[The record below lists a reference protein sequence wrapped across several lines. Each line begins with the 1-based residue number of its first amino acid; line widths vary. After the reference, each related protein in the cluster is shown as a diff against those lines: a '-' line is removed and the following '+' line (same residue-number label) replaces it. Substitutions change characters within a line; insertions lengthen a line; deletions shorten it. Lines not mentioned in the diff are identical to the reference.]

1 MSIIPQEVPTGAI
14 RYNTDSNK
22 MECFN
27 GTKWMQIA
35 VSSPDLNGG
44 SRGIVM
50 GGTGS
55 VNNIDFFTI
64 PTAGDATDF
73 GDLITAASLCASG
86 GSHVR
91 GLCLIGTPNHSDSIE
106 FITISST
113 GNAQDFGNIGGTLR
127 RNVSCTGNR
136 TRMLIAGGVHGT
148 NPYSYKNEIDYL
160 TISQTG
166 NSVDFGDLTLGRT
179 GPFAMSSPTRSVL
192 GGGYHGSSPNG
203 TNIMDFVTIASTG
216 NAQDFGDLT
225 LINNFT
231 GGVSCSSSTRGIAMG
246 GREATGSTTLSEI
259 QKITIATKGN
269 ADIFGDLTQAVRSA
283 SATSNKI
290 RGVRIAGYAVPAN
303 SATDTMDY
311 IQIATEGNAVDF
323 GNLGRSTYSMG
334 TGTSNDHGGL

>member
-1 MSIIPQEVPTGAI
+1 MSFIPKEIPEGAI
-14 RYNTDSNK
+14 RFNTDSSK
-22 MECFN
+22 MEVWI
-27 GTKWMQIA
+27 GEKWMQVA
-35 VSSPDLNGG
+35 VSSPNLDGG
-44 SRGIVM
+44 ARGIVA
-50 GGTGS
+50 GGNPN

-64 PTAGDATDF
+64 PTAGNATDF
-73 GDLITAASLCASG
+73 GDLTQAANLCASG

-91 GLCLIGTPNHSDSIE
+91 GLCLIGTTSHSNAIE

-113 GNAQDFGNIGGTLR
+113 GDALDFGDIGGTNR
-127 RNVSCTGNR
+127 RNVSCTGSR
-136 TRMLIAGGVHGT
+136 TRMLICGGVYGS
-148 NPYSYKNEIDYL
+148 NPYSYKNEIDFL

-166 NSVDFGDLTLGRT
+166 NSQDFGDLTLGRT

-225 LINNFT
+225 QINNFS
-231 GGVSCSSSTRGIAMG
+231 GGTSCSSSTRGIAMG
-246 GREATGSTTLSEI
+246 GRNIDNTTLSEI
-259 QKITIATKGN
+259 QKITIATTGN
-269 ADIFGDLTQAVRSA
+269 AVKFGDLTQAVRSG
-283 SATSNKI
+283 SGTSSKI

-311 IQIATEGNAVDF
+311 FTIATEGDAVDF
-323 GNLGRSTYSMG
+323 GNLTRSTYSMG